1 MKDKYDVWQL
11 GNKIIVFAG
20 SGAFLG
26 GLIAQL
32 PGTIIGV
39 IIASIY
45 ASLIKPELKDNDK
58 VDLQTDSSN

>member
-1 MKDKYDVWQL
+1 MKNKYDVWQL

-20 SGAFLG
+20 GGAFLG

-32 PGTIIGV
+32 PGAIIGV

-45 ASLIKPELKDNDK
+45 ASLIKPELKDNDD
-58 VDLQTDSSN
+58 DLQTDSSN